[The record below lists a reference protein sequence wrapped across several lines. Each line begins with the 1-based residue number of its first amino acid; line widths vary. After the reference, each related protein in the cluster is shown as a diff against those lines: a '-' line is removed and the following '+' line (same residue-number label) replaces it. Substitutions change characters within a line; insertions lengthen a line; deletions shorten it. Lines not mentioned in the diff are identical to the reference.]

1 MFGTEYTARHR
12 SMLKAISQGR
22 AKLTRSQHPGLSV
35 DGRWCDQVAASE
47 LVRGGLVRPARLA
60 AVGTLVP
67 AVLTTAGAAVLSSF
81 RLGAAAA

>member
-47 LVRGGLVRPARLA
+47 LVRGGLVR
-60 AVGTLVP
+60 
-67 AVLTTAGAAVLSSF
+67 
-81 RLGAAAA
+81 